1 MITKLLLIF
10 IAGFVIDLLITKYT
24 GDVAEKRIWRAT
36 VLSGLITVAN
46 FLLLTVILKDS
57 AMDGAFSI
65 MAFAGNNGDL
75 LRHEEG
81 LGEALSRETMPMKN
95 FLHRT
100 GL

>member
-24 GDVAEKRIWRAT
+24 SDVAQRRIGRAT

-57 AMDGAFSI
+57 ALDGTFSI
-65 MAFAGNNGDL
+65 MAFAGGNS
-75 LRHEEG
+75 
-81 LGEALSRETMPMKN
+81 LGTFFAMKKA
-95 FLHRT
+95 
-100 GL
+100 

>member
-10 IAGFVIDLLITKYT
+10 LAGFVIDLLITKYT

-46 FLLLTVILKDS
+46 FLLLTVILKDG

-65 MAFAGNNGDL
+65 MGFRGGKQPGDVF
-75 LRHEEG
+75 RHEKKRRPACIPYTFPG
-81 LGEALSRETMPMKN
+81 KN
-95 FLHRT
+95 IF
-100 GL
+100 

>member
-1 MITKLLLIF
+1 MKPIPQAFSGEVCIMITKLLLIF

-65 MAFAGNNGDL
+65 MAFAGGNS
-75 LRHEEG
+75 
-81 LGEALSRETMPMKN
+81 LGTFFAMRKA
-95 FLHRT
+95 
-100 GL
+100 